1 LETDIHVLL
10 EKAKKSIDRYGV
22 DVVVANELTSRYERV
37 QLVTK
42 DKVFEKQSNEHQTM
56 EQVIVENILDLYC
69 QKMRTLV

>member
-1 LETDIHVLL
+1 MLL

>member
-1 LETDIHVLL
+1 METDIHVLL